1 MLIFILSTI
10 ASIAQVSDFTLS
22 SSIKT
27 DGLFFDNDTLYVA
40 EGWSGSRVFKISPD
54 GEVTIFC
61 TNLDGPID
69 VVRKSQGNFYVSEW
83 NSGRIAEITPMGV
96 VSSYVSVSPGP
107 GPMALDKEDN
117 IYVTH
122 NINNGSGSITRIDT
136 AGNAHPFY
144 LGPPLNNPGGID
156 FDESGKLY
164 VANFNNGNI
173 IAISPTG
180 QASLL
185 ATIPV
190 SGTWKTAHIKY
201 HAGLLYVN
209 SLSGNRI
216 FTVDTIGQVSV
227 FAGSGIGGHLGGPL
241 LEARF
246 SNPDG
251 LCLSPDGKILWVAK
265 GLASTS
271 YFQKIDL
278 STITDN
284 AENPLSTFSFQ
295 LVPNPTN
302 EQVTLDLRLRR
313 RALVSFQ
320 IFTNDG
326 QLVLATTGEERAE
339 GPCSIRVDCQS
350 WDNGWYVAVLSVDGA
365 IFKKSFL
372 IQKGG

>member
-27 DGLFFDNDTLYVA
+27 DGLFFDNDTMYVA
-40 EGWSGSRVFKISPD
+40 EGWSGSRVFKILPD
-54 GEVTIFC
+54 GVVTIFC

-69 VVRKSQGNFYVSEW
+69 VVKRSNGHFYVSEW
-83 NSGRIAEITPMGV
+83 NSGRIAEITPLGI
-96 VSSYVSVSPGP
+96 VSFYVTVSPGP
-107 GPMALDKEDN
+107 GPMTLDKEDN

-122 NINNGSGSITRIDT
+122 NTNNGSGSITRIDT

-144 LGPPLNNPGGID
+144 SGPPLNNPGGIA

-164 VANFNNGNI
+164 VANFNNGEINV
-173 IAISPTG
+173 ISPTA
-180 QASLL
+180 QTKLL

-216 FTVDTIGQVSV
+216 FKVDTIGQVSV
-227 FAGSGIGGHLGGPL
+227 LAGSGIGGHLGGPL

-265 GLASTS
+265 GLVSTS

-278 STITDN
+278 STSTAYD
-284 AENPLSTFSFQ
+284 ENLISNYPFQ
-295 LVPNPTN
+295 ILPNPAI
-302 EQVTLDLRLRR
+302 EKVTLDLHLRR
-313 RALVSFQ
+313 GAKVGLQMFTADGKLVS
-320 IFTNDG
+320 TNIE
-326 QLVLATTGEERAE
+326 EERDA
-339 GPCSIRVDCQS
+339 GPCIITVDCHS
-350 WDNGWYVAVLSVDGA
+350 WSNGWYVAVLSVDGA

-372 IQKGG
+372 IQK